1 MKAPATKILNHLTK
15 SIQDSDRVGKV
26 GVEQKGTHHRCEVSE
41 TLVPRKQLP
50 RWGDSGVEELPP
62 QLEQIPASHCWSK
75 PSSWA
80 LLWDFGTPTSRLM
93 NNQWLR
99 FICLETPKVWV
110 FQTSASTSWA
120 VTGVSPTAS
129 QTNKI
134 HTASKLF
141 DTVKVTCVLTAH
153 RLSASC
159 TSAWTRIKRFQFPS
173 NKEMNGTWPGC

>member
-1 MKAPATKILNHLTK
+1 M
-15 SIQDSDRVGKV
+15 

-41 TLVPRKQLP
+41 TLIPRKQLL
-50 RWGDSGVEELPP
+50 RWGQWRWGTPISAGADPSLSL
-62 QLEQIPASHCWSK
+62 QSK

-80 LLWDFGTPTSRLM
+80 LLWDFGTTTSRLM
-93 NNQWLR
+93 NNQWLG

-120 VTGVSPTAS
+120 FTGVSPATS

-134 HTASKLF
+134 YAASKLF
-141 DTVKVTCVLTAH
+141 HTVNVTSVLTAH
-153 RLSASC
+153 RPSASC

-173 NKEMNGTWPGC
+173 NKEMNGTRPGCQKSSACWNLSPVPGERGNCN